1 MLGPPRTFQSLPEP
15 SRALA
20 ACPET
25 IEGAWTREPHECK
38 DPPVPLYLLLLISQ
52 TLSLSLTSFINP
64 LSQLSSKAAPS
75 FWKLLWWQP
84 STLPGYA
91 PPLSLLAFLVH
102 AFPAGRGGPDFFF
115 SVSQHPSIPAS
126 QHEAGTWMGV
136 LWIFVVRRETCE
148 KRGGSQGGQQSPPQT
163 EGAV

>member
-1 MLGPPRTFQSLPEP
+1 MNSRTLQCLF
-15 SRALA
+15 
-20 ACPET
+20 
-25 IEGAWTREPHECK
+25 
-38 DPPVPLYLLLLISQ
+38 LYLLLLISQ

-115 SVSQHPSIPAS
+115 SHVPASQHPSMRPAHGWGSCGYLLLGERPVRDGVGAKVDSGVPLRPREPCEGTSPSRCASLQS
-126 QHEAGTWMGV
+126 Q
-136 LWIFVVRRETCE
+136 
-148 KRGGSQGGQQSPPQT
+148 RGEQEFPSWRSG
-163 EGAV
+163 